1 MTGLGSAAHRATAR
15 ITISLPRRALRHT
28 RPPRQRRNRPR
39 GQCRPPRRCDAE
51 PMCRTDRAPQLSVEL
66 HRTSTARAQWRRWAS
81 VQEARARRHIA
92 SGRRGLGSVPHPS
105 REVPAASQGRC
116 ISRPSAPLAAAAA
129 RAFFCARWSMASQM
143 IVSPEWSKAVR
154 SATLEAASLSTR
166 GSGWVSS
173 GPASS
178 WEC

>member
-1 MTGLGSAAHRATAR
+1 
-15 ITISLPRRALRHT
+15 
-28 RPPRQRRNRPR
+28 
-39 GQCRPPRRCDAE
+39 
-51 PMCRTDRAPQLSVEL
+51 MCRTDRAPQLS
-66 HRTSTARAQWRRWAS
+66 RRWAS
-81 VQEARARRHIA
+81 VEEARAKRHIA

-143 IVSPEWSKAVR
+143 IVSPEWSKAVK

-166 GSGWVSS
+166 EPPGAPRGGTGAEVGHCQGAALTMLCRSTDRRGRRAA
-173 GPASS
+173 PAR
-178 WEC
+178 